1 MHKAQHCSV
10 ACTEFMQNPDVS
22 PKWPTKLTGC
32 RMGELRCID
41 GGVRTI
47 EVQTP
52 ERAGHRIGKHS
63 VKLSDREK
71 HRETKREREKE

>member
-1 MHKAQHCSV
+1 MHGVHAKSGR
-10 ACTEFMQNPDVS
+10 ES
-22 PKWPTKLTGC
+22 KWPTKLTGC

-71 HRETKREREKE
+71 QRETERGREKE

>member
-1 MHKAQHCSV
+1 MYGVHAKSGR
-10 ACTEFMQNPDVS
+10 ES
-22 PKWPTKLTGC
+22 KWPPGC

-71 HRETKREREKE
+71 QRETKREREKE